1 MTELA
6 IQILPSGEIMVERTS
21 DKKVNDALLSLLG
34 GIVENQTSLAD
45 FLKAAEE
52 CEQVFGD
59 EPLCG

>member
-1 MTELA
+1 MSELL

-21 DKKVNDALLSLLG
+21 DKRVNDALLSLLG
-34 GIVENQTSLAD
+34 GVVEDQTSLAD
-45 FLKAAEE
+45 FLTAAEE